1 MKKRGKFVK
10 KTEKAYEYTL
20 REGNISLVLDSY
32 NDLFSGF
39 DPRAYSERSLST
51 DFVTECKRAS
61 IDKPA
66 EGLELRLLI
75 PKQKRSLE
83 HEAKIRRRLK
93 EHFDHHFK
101 EKEIEIKGV
110 KKEGIIWFII
120 GVMFMLVST
129 TFLHVTNPTFIQKF
143 MLIMFEPAGWFS
155 FWEGLTKIF
164 IKAKENKPEY
174 IFYKKMKNAK
184 ISFFSY

>member
-10 KTEKAYEYTL
+10 KTEKVYEYTL

-32 NDLFSGF
+32 GDLFSGF

-51 DFVTECKRAS
+51 DFLTECKRAS
-61 IDKPA
+61 IDKPE

-101 EKEIEIKGV
+101 EKENEIKEV
-110 KKEGIIWFII
+110 KKEGIIWFIAGI
-120 GVMFMLVST
+120 ILMLISV
-129 TFLHVTNPTFIQKF
+129 TFLHSSGPSFLEKLMFI
-143 MLIMFEPAGWFS
+143 IFEPAGWF
-155 FWEGLTKIF
+155 FVWEGLSKEF
-164 IKAKENKPEY
+164 IKSKENKPEY
-174 IFYKKMKNAK
+174 IFYRKMKNAK